1 MSIEK
6 GTYYLT
12 TAIDYVNGR
21 PHMGHAM
28 EKVGADVVARWRRA
42 QGLDVWLV
50 LGSDEH
56 SISVAKEAQAQGKTP
71 EQYCEEMDVIWRE
84 FWGRYQITF
93 SEYVRS
99 STGANRATTGE
110 FMQRIHDAGHIYK
123 GKYEGWYCTSCE
135 QFYPEEELL
144 PNGNCP
150 EHPTQKPRWVA
161 EDNYYFRA
169 SAFESQVR
177 GLLEDESFLQPPERR
192 REMLQAIK
200 DGLRDVSI
208 SRTFTDWGFPLPF
221 DQSQVIYVWF
231 DALLC
236 YVTGAGFSTDRERYQ
251 RLWPADVHVIGKGIT
266 RFHTLMW
273 PAMLLAAGE
282 RLPRRVYSHG
292 YITMGGEK
300 MSKSRGLF
308 FDPALLVDIFG
319 SDGARYLLMREF
331 PFDRDS
337 DFNLEQLVERFNSDL
352 ANDLGN
358 LAARTLTMIE
368 RYRDG
373 IVPAAGALPESLGAV
388 LERLRAGLDGHIDGF
403 RFDEALRDS
412 WALVEWANHHIDSSA
427 PWKLAKDPGRA
438 ADLDAVLYAAAEV
451 LRLLSGVLAPFIP
464 TAAAQ
469 LAARLGLEGPPA
481 PAAELAWGGLPAG
494 ARVRTGEALFPRLD
508 KEAVLARL

>member
-56 SISVAKEAQAQGKTP
+56 SISVAREARAQGKTP
-71 EQYCEEMDVIWRE
+71 EQYCEEMDDVWRE
-84 FWGRYQITF
+84 FWGRYRITF

-110 FMQRIHDAGHIYK
+110 FMQRLYDGGYIYK

-144 PNGNCP
+144 PSGNCP
-150 EHPTQKPRWVA
+150 EHPTQKPQWVA

-169 SAFESQVR
+169 SAFEAEVR
-177 GLLEDESFLQPPERR
+177 RLLEDESFLQPAERR

-221 DQSQVIYVWF
+221 DETQVIYVWF

-236 YVTGAGFSTDRERYQ
+236 YVTGAGFSSDRRRYE

-282 RLPRRVYSHG
+282 PLPKRVYSHG

-308 FDPALLVDIFG
+308 FDPARLVDIFG
-319 SDGARYLLMREF
+319 SDGARFLLLREF
-331 PFDRDS
+331 PFDRDA
-337 DFNLEQLVERFNSDL
+337 DFNLEALVDRFNADL
-352 ANDLGN
+352 ANNLGN
-358 LAARTLTMIE
+358 LASRTLTMVD
-368 RYRDG
+368 RYLG
-373 IVPAAGALPESLGAV
+373 GEVPEPAPPPAALERRLAALPDSL
-388 LERLRAGLDGHIDGF
+388 EQKIDGF
-403 RFDEALRDS
+403 RFDEALAEI
-412 WALVEWANHHIDSSA
+412 WELVDATNQHIAASE
-427 PWKLAKDPGRA
+427 PWRLAKREA
-438 ADLDAVLYAAAEV
+438 SEAELREVLYACLEV
-451 LRLLSGVLAPFIP
+451 LRILGVALAPFIP
-464 TAAAQ
+464 GAGAE
-469 LAARLGLEGPPA
+469 LSSRLGVAGAAGGLE
-481 PAAELAWGGLPAG
+481 WGGLTAG
-494 ARVRTGEALFPRLD
+494 TRTLGPGQPLFPRLD
-508 KEAVLARL
+508 KEAVLARA